1 MHNSTVGAVGIYNR
15 KLHWFAVLTGI
26 ATLALIFVGALVTS
40 TDSGLSVPD
49 WPNTYGQFMFSF
61 PLADMVGGILYE
73 HGHRMLASIIGM
85 LMIILTVWIW
95 RTETRR
101 WVRQLAFAALVAV
114 VLQGVLGGI
123 TVLFFLPTPISVL
136 HATIAQTFFLLVVTL
151 AYVTSREGATP
162 QSDKLIA
169 GANYQRWAIIATV
182 AIYLQLILGAIMRHT
197 GSGLAFMDFPLSA
210 GEIIPSFSQAV
221 VNDVNFTRWELE
233 LPPVTVTQMVFHTI
247 HRIGALI
254 VAGTIIMSAYKAL
267 KVKGLPAGLR
277 RMAIASL
284 ILLVIQVSLGIATI
298 LTLKQVLIT
307 TSHVMTGAALLGLNF
322 FTTMRM
328 YRLYGLVRTDQPIT
342 ALDGELAVST

>member
-1 MHNSTVGAVGIYNR
+1 MHNSTIGTEVIYNR
-15 KLHWFAVLTGI
+15 NLHWFAVLTGI

-73 HGHRMLASIIGM
+73 HGHRMLASMIGM

-95 RTETRR
+95 RSETRI
-101 WVRQLAFAALVAV
+101 WVRHLAVAALGTVI
-114 VLQGVLGGI
+114 LQGLLGGA

-136 HATIAQTFFLLVVTL
+136 HATIAQTFFLLVIAL
-151 AYVTSREGATP
+151 AYVTSKEMVNSQGDRLT
-162 QSDKLIA
+162 A
-169 GANYQRWAIIATV
+169 GASYQNWAVIATV
-182 AIYLQLILGAIMRHT
+182 AIYLQLVLGAIMRHT

-210 GEIIPSFSQAV
+210 GEIFPSFSQAA

-233 LPPVTVTQMVFHTI
+233 LPPVTVTQMIFHTI
-247 HRIGALI
+247 HRIGAMV
-254 VAGTIIMSAYKAL
+254 VAGTIITSAYKAF
-267 KVKGLPAGLR
+267 KVMGLPTGLR
-277 RMAIASL
+277 RMVIVSL
-284 ILLVIQVSLGIATI
+284 ILLLIQVSLGIATI

-322 FTTMRM
+322 FMALRM
-328 YRLYGLVRTDQPIT
+328 YRFHGFTQTNETRT
-342 ALDGELAVST
+342 ALDVSLAVNA

>member
-1 MHNSTVGAVGIYNR
+1 M
-15 KLHWFAVLTGI
+15 LTGI

-73 HGHRMLASIIGM
+73 HGHRMLASMIGL

-95 RTETRR
+95 RTETRK
-101 WVRQLAFAALVAV
+101 WVRHLAVAALGAV
-114 VLQGVLGGI
+114 VLQGVLGGV
-123 TVLFFLPTPISVL
+123 TVLFLLPTPISVL
-136 HATIAQTFFLLVVTL
+136 HATIAQTFFLLVITL
-151 AYVTSREGATP
+151 AYVTSREVATP
-162 QSDKLIA
+162 QGDKLMG
-169 GANYQRWAIIATV
+169 GANYQNWAIMATV
-182 AIYLQLILGAIMRHT
+182 AIYLQLIFGAIMRHT

-210 GEIIPSFSQAV
+210 GEIIPTFSQTV

-233 LPPVTVTQMVFHTI
+233 LPPVSVTQMVFHTI
-247 HRIGALI
+247 HRIGAVV
-254 VAGTIIMSAYKAL
+254 VAGTILTSAYKAF

-277 RMAIASL
+277 RMVIASL
-284 ILLVIQVSLGIATI
+284 VLLVIQVSLGIATI

-322 FTTMRM
+322 FTTLRL
-328 YRLYGLVRTDQPIT
+328 YRLYGFAKTDETIT
-342 ALDGELAVST
+342 VIDGKLAVNA